1 VVHQVTALKG
11 KVAVGEV
18 GVSAF
23 TKLRGADNS
32 KAKDAFGWQPGY
44 ASWREGFRH
53 GL

>member
-1 VVHQVTALKG
+1 LHIPAWLAKA
-11 KVAVGEV
+11 AVGDV

-23 TKLRGADNS
+23 TKIRGADNS
-32 KAKDAFGWQPGY
+32 KARDAFSWQPGY